1 MDSEMVAEAVRRARA
16 SGDDGA
22 IYYCVDGHL
31 ANRTSSA
38 DVKVANEACN
48 DVYTGE
54 YLIKIPVR
62 VRTVENALQGERFK
76 KNRRGKRGQ
85 LMKFKPDTLARVHE
99 QMALVKA
106 QSTAGF
112 FTNYFRQE
120 MVGPQIFSA
129 ATARSV
135 LLANDEHDFFRLYF
149 FTTALADL
157 EQTLRDVNLPGDV
170 VAGYLT
176 KAADK
181 AADENI
187 AAAFQQS
194 GFNPIATY
202 RRMITYRLPPQQ
214 PNPALEYAIAADV
227 DQLYEG
233 LFQTFNKYTDHLPTK
248 NRLHGYVVNRW
259 VIVNRQA
266 GRILGAV
273 CFQLDGPRVNYNY
286 LYNLNRN
293 ALDFLRLQNNFYGVM
308 HQRGIR
314 AGFLW
319 INQTDTRLAALHKS
333 MGWRFDGLQDYFFLR
348 SPQKFE
354 NFAPPFP

>member
-1 MDSEMVAEAVRRARA
+1 
-16 SGDDGA
+16 
-22 IYYCVDGHL
+22 
-31 ANRTSSA
+31 
-38 DVKVANEACN
+38 
-48 DVYTGE
+48 
-54 YLIKIPVR
+54 
-62 VRTVENALQGERFK
+62 
-76 KNRRGKRGQ
+76 
-85 LMKFKPDTLARVHE
+85 MKFKPDTLASVHE
-99 QMALVKA
+99 QMALVKT
-106 QSTAGF
+106 QSTGGF

-120 MVGPQIFSA
+120 MVGPQILTA

-149 FTTALADL
+149 FTNDLADL
-157 EQTLRDVNLPGDV
+157 ERILRDVDLPSDV
-170 VAGYLT
+170 IAGYLT

-181 AADENI
+181 AVDENI

-202 RRMITYRLPPQQ
+202 RRMITYRLPPQR

-227 DQLYEG
+227 DQIYED

-248 NRLHGYVVNRW
+248 DRLHGYVVNQW

-273 CFQLDGPRVNYNY
+273 CFQLPGPRVNYNY
-286 LYNLNRN
+286 LYNFSGNG
-293 ALDFLRLQNNFYGVM
+293 LDFLRLQNNFYGLM

-319 INQTDTRLAALHKS
+319 INQTNTRLAALHES

-348 SPQKFE
+348 SSV
-354 NFAPPFP
+354 N

>member
-1 MDSEMVAEAVRRARA
+1 
-16 SGDDGA
+16 
-22 IYYCVDGHL
+22 
-31 ANRTSSA
+31 
-38 DVKVANEACN
+38 
-48 DVYTGE
+48 
-54 YLIKIPVR
+54 
-62 VRTVENALQGERFK
+62 
-76 KNRRGKRGQ
+76 
-85 LMKFKPDTLARVHE
+85 MKFKPDTLASAHE

-106 QSTAGF
+106 QSNGGL

-120 MVGPQIFSA
+120 MVGLQILT
-129 ATARSV
+129 ATTDRTV

-149 FTTALADL
+149 FTSDVADL
-157 EQTLRDVNLPGDV
+157 GQILLGVDFPGDV

-176 KAADK
+176 RVDDEAAH
-181 AADENI
+181 ENV

-214 PNPALEYAIAADV
+214 PNPALEYATAADV
-227 DQLYEG
+227 DELYEH

-248 NRLHGYVVNRW
+248 NRLHGYVGNEW

-266 GRILGAV
+266 SRILGAV
-273 CFQLDGPRVNYNY
+273 CFQLQNRRVNYNY
-286 LYNLNRN
+286 LYNFSQN

-319 INQTDTRLAALHKS
+319 INQTNTRLAVLHES
-333 MGWRFDGLQDYFFLR
+333 MGWCFDGLRDYFYLR
-348 SPQKFE
+348 SFVH
-354 NFAPPFP
+354 